1 MRRSRVFLIV
11 CGALLA
17 LLLVAPGVSATPPTR
32 EPGPPFEGVLKGVCL
47 FPVEVVTLAN
57 REKLLTFYD
66 RAGDVTMQIGT
77 GTLKVRLTNLA
88 TGTSLAVNISG
99 PVRIAPGAD
108 GTTTITL
115 GGRSLLYLRAGIDLL
130 PPGITLNAGQQ
141 VITVDAEGRVTAVT
155 RQTGSA
161 RDLCA
166 ELAR

>member
-17 LLLVAPGVSATPPTR
+17 LLFVAPGASATPPTR
-32 EPGPPFEGVLKGVCL
+32 EPGPPFEGVCP

-66 RAGDVTMQIGT
+66 RAGDVTMQTGT
-77 GTLKVRLTNLA
+77 GTLKVRLTNLE

-108 GTTTITL
+108 GTTTINL
-115 GGRSLLYLRAGIDLL
+115 GGRSLLYLREGIDLL
-130 PPGITLNAGQQ
+130 PPGITLNAGQH
-141 VITVDAEGRVTAVT
+141 VITVDAEGRVTTVA
-155 RQTGSA
+155 RRTGSA
-161 RDLCA
+161 RDLCV